1 MKEQHGLLGN
11 QQYAVQAQSVLAKLL
26 ANLLDITYGSQEK
39 DKMVQ
44 LVTTLMYNI
53 TPYLKNHTVRNIPS
67 FLACSSLLASLSMY
81 QVGEDG
87 GGGIYLGTVILID

>member
-81 QVGEDG
+81 QVGEEEEEG
-87 GGGIYLGTVILID
+87 FNWELSH

>member
-81 QVGEDG
+81 QVGEEEEG
-87 GGGIYLGTVILID
+87 FNWELSH